1 MVDRPAASSDQQVE
15 RMIGA
20 LLRAGL
26 IAAAAVV
33 LLGAVVYLVRHGG
46 EQPDYRVFRGE
57 PADLRSITGIAHQA
71 LEWRSTG
78 LMQLGLLMLLATPI
92 ARVALSLVLFAL
104 QRDRLYVAVTLVVLG
119 VLLYSVIG
127 GYV

>member
-1 MVDRPAASSDQQVE
+1 MADQPAASSDQQVE

-26 IAAAAVV
+26 IAAAAMV
-33 LLGAVVYLVRHGG
+33 LLGAVVYLARHGG
-46 EQPDYRVFRGE
+46 EQLDYRVFRGE
-57 PADLRSITGIAHQA
+57 PADLRSISGIAHRA
-71 LEWRSTG
+71 LEWRGTG
-78 LMQLGLLMLLATPI
+78 LIQLGLLILLATPV
-92 ARVALSLVLFAL
+92 ARVALSLVFFAL
-104 QRDRLYVAVTLVVLG
+104 QRDRLYVAVTVVVLG

>member
-1 MVDRPAASSDQQVE
+1 
-15 RMIGA
+15 MIGA

-33 LLGAVVYLVRHGG
+33 LLGAVVYVARHGG
-46 EQPDYRVFRGE
+46 ERPDYRVFRGE
-57 PADLRSITGIAHQA
+57 PADLRSIAGIAHRA

-78 LMQLGLLMLLATPI
+78 LIQLGLLILLATPV
-92 ARVALSLVLFAL
+92 ARVVLSLVVFAL
-104 QRDRLYVAVTLVVLG
+104 RRDQLYVAVTLVVLG

>member
-1 MVDRPAASSDQQVE
+1 MADRPATLSDQQVE

-33 LLGAVVYLVRHGG
+33 LLGAVVYVAHHGS
-46 EQPDYRVFRGE
+46 ERPDYRIFRGE
-57 PADLRSITGIAHQA
+57 PADLRSIAGIAREA
-71 LEWRSTG
+71 LEWRSAG
-78 LMQLGLLMLLATPI
+78 LIQLGLLILLATPV
-92 ARVALSLVLFAL
+92 ARVALSLVVFAL
-104 QRDRLYVAVTLVVLG
+104 QRDRLYVAVTVVVLA
-119 VLLYSVIG
+119 VLLCSVVG

>member
-1 MVDRPAASSDQQVE
+1 MADRPATSSDLQVE

-33 LLGAVVYLVRHGG
+33 LLGAVVYLARHGG
-46 EQPDYRVFRGE
+46 EQLDYRVFRGE
-57 PADLRSITGIAHQA
+57 PADLRSIAGIAHRA
-71 LEWRSTG
+71 LEWRGTG
-78 LMQLGLLMLLATPI
+78 LIQLGLLILLATPV
-92 ARVALSLVLFAL
+92 ARVALSLVFFAL
-104 QRDRLYVAVTLVVLG
+104 QRDRLYVAVTVVVLG
-119 VLLYSVIG
+119 LLLYSVIG